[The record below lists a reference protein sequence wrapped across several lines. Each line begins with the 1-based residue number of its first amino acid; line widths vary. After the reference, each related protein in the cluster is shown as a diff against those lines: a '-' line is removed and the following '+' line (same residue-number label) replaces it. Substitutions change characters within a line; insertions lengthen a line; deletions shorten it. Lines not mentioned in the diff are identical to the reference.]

1 MNRFQ
6 ITADIDVALLLGTLT
21 EHQHGANKVKYAKLE
36 ELFESEN
43 VYFPSRYELEKS
55 LDTLT
60 GNIKHEVKACL
71 HEYTD
76 GARFGM
82 YILKVHLPL
91 NDKVSIS
98 DSGSARTFINGEFEV
113 VLEMNVS
120 KEEIHDIFEDVL
132 ISTANRA
139 GLGVEYLDILYTS
152 CLDVREIGDVS
163 ELNVTIV
170 NK

>member
-1 MNRFQ
+1 M
-6 ITADIDVALLLGTLT
+6 
-21 EHQHGANKVKYAKLE
+21 
-36 ELFESEN
+36 
-43 VYFPSRYELEKS
+43 
-55 LDTLT
+55 
-60 GNIKHEVKACL
+60 

-113 VLEMNVS
+113 ILEMNVS

-139 GLGVEYLDILYTS
+139 GLGVEYLDMLYTS
-152 CLDVREIGDVS
+152 CLDVREIG
-163 ELNVTIV
+163 
-170 NK
+170 

>member
-60 GNIKHEVKACL
+60 GNIKHEVKAYL

-82 YILKVHLPL
+82 HILKVHLPL

-139 GLGVEYLDILYTS
+139 GLGVKYLDMLYTS
-152 CLDVREIGDVS
+152 CLDVRKIG
-163 ELNVTIV
+163 
-170 NK
+170 

>member
-21 EHQHGANKVKYAKLE
+21 EHQYRQSNIEYAKLE

-43 VYFPSRYELEKS
+43 IYFPSRYELEES
-55 LDTLT
+55 LGVLS
-60 GNIKHEVKACL
+60 GNIKHEVIAYL
-71 HEYTD
+71 HENTN
-76 GARFGM
+76 GKKFGM
-82 YILKVHLPL
+82 YILKVYLPL

-98 DSGSARTFINGEFEV
+98 NSGSARTFINGEFEV

-139 GLGVEYLDILYTS
+139 GLGVEYLDMLYTS
-152 CLDVREIGDVS
+152 CLDVREIG
-163 ELNVTIV
+163 E
-170 NK
+170 

>member
-6 ITADIDVALLLGTLT
+6 ITADVDVTLYLGVLT
-21 EHQHGANKVKYAKLE
+21 KHKRQSSKIEYVKLD
-36 ELFESEN
+36 ELFKSEN
-43 VYFPSRYELEKS
+43 VYLPSRYELEKS

-60 GNIKHEVKACL
+60 GNIKHEVKAYL

-139 GLGVEYLDILYTS
+139 GLGVKYLDMLYTS
-152 CLDVREIGDVS
+152 CLDVREIG
-163 ELNVTIV
+163 
-170 NK
+170 

>member
-1 MNRFQ
+1 M
-6 ITADIDVALLLGTLT
+6 ALLLGTLT
-21 EHQHGANKVKYAKLE
+21 EQQHGANKVKYAKLE

-60 GNIKHEVKACL
+60 GNIKHEVKAYL

-82 YILKVHLPL
+82 YILKVYLPL

-98 DSGSARTFINGEFEV
+98 DSGSARTFINCEFEV

-139 GLGVEYLDILYTS
+139 GLGVEYLDMLYTS
-152 CLDVREIGDVS
+152 CLDVREIG
-163 ELNVTIV
+163 
-170 NK
+170 

>member
-1 MNRFQ
+1 MCINRFQ

-60 GNIKHEVKACL
+60 GNIKHEVKAYL

-152 CLDVREIGDVS
+152 CLDVREIG
-163 ELNVTIV
+163 
-170 NK
+170 

>member
-1 MNRFQ
+1 M
-6 ITADIDVALLLGTLT
+6 LGTLT
-21 EHQHGANKVKYAKLE
+21 EHQYRQSNIEYAKLE

-43 VYFPSRYELEKS
+43 IYFPSRYELEQS
-55 LDTLT
+55 LGVLS
-60 GNIKHEVKACL
+60 GNIKHEVKAYL

-76 GARFGM
+76 GTRFGM
-82 YILKVHLPL
+82 YILRVHLPL

-98 DSGSARTFINGEFEV
+98 HSGSARIFVEDEFEV

-139 GLGVEYLDILYTS
+139 GLGVEYLDMLYTS
-152 CLDVREIGDVS
+152 RLDVREIG
-163 ELNVTIV
+163 
-170 NK
+170 